1 MVKKITVEKNI
12 MLLTKIGGF
21 ALART
26 STVDNP
32 SDERPLQLRFSET
45 VYLSPQ
51 KYFNFYY
58 KILQKYVN
66 ICIDDNKTSL
76 TFFV

>member
-1 MVKKITVEKNI
+1 

-26 STVDNP
+26 STGDNP
-32 SDERPLQLRFSET
+32 SDERPLSLRFSET

-51 KYFNFYY
+51 KNIFTFTTKYY
-58 KILQKYVN
+58 KNMLILV
-66 ICIDDNKTSL
+66 
-76 TFFV
+76 

>member
-1 MVKKITVEKNI
+1 

-26 STVDNP
+26 STGDNP
-32 SDERPLQLRFSET
+32 SDERPLPLRFSET

-51 KYFNFYY
+51 KIFSLLLQNIT
-58 KILQKYVN
+58 KI
-66 ICIDDNKTSL
+66 C
-76 TFFV
+76 